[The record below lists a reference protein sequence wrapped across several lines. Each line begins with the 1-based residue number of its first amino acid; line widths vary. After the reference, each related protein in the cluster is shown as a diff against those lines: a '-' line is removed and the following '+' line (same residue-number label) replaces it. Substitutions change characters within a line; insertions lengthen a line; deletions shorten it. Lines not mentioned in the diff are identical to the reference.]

1 MTDPRVPLKSPAL
14 AAVLAYLIP
23 GLGHAYQGRFF
34 KATVYAVCI
43 LGTFFAGMALGDWQ
57 PVYYRMD
64 AEHSRFSYFS
74 QVMVGAP
81 ALPALVQKARFERD
95 RELGVLPGLDNG
107 RDLETS
113 FQGRFITNSDMVMEV
128 TGSISLMQSADD
140 IVSGEFRG
148 TNTEQEVVRLRLS
161 GVSLHPKVYP
171 SRERQCECQV
181 VDEAGRRLGTLRGA
195 IPRAFTDWCEVPL
208 GGPVGGGRYDNTSL
222 AAVHG
227 RLGKRFDLASVFT
240 WIAGLL
246 NVLAIWDAF
255 EGPAYG
261 FGDESEGELDKS
273 DAPSDESNDD

>member
-1 MTDPRVPLKSPAL
+1 MMTDPRVPLKNPVL
-14 AAVLAYLIP
+14 AAVLGYLIP

-64 AEHSRFSYFS
+64 SDHSRFSYFS
-74 QVMVGAP
+74 QVMVGLP
-81 ALPALVQKARFERD
+81 ALPAIVQDNRFQRSMAM
-95 RELGVLPGLDNG
+95 GVLPGLDNSSSLESSFVGELRAG
-107 RDLETS
+107 RLVVPIS
-113 FQGRFITNSDMVMEV
+113 
-128 TGSISLMQSADD
+128 GSISLRQSDD
-140 IVSGEFRG
+140 VVTGEFRG
-148 TNTEQEVVRLRLS
+148 TNDEMGVVRYQLS
-161 GVSLHPKVYP
+161 GVNLHPKVYP
-171 SRERQCECQV
+171 SRDRECECQV
-181 VDEAGRRLGTLRGA
+181 VDSDGKRVGSIQGV
-195 IPRAFTDWCEVPL
+195 IPRGFTDWCQVPL
-208 GGPVGGGRYDNTSL
+208 GGPRGDGTYDNTSL

-261 FGDESEGELDKS
+261 YGDEQEGSNERAGSEGD
-273 DAPSDESNDD
+273 DE